1 MDFGV
6 ISYRLLLALLLGGAI
21 GYERGKKNHAAGLRT
36 YMLVSLGSAM
46 VMMIG
51 QFSREVYQ
59 AGDPS
64 RIAAQVVSGIGFLG
78 AGTIILNGKNQIRGL
93 TTAAGLW
100 TVAIIGIG
108 VGTGFYTGSIIA
120 TVLVLLVMTVMKQ
133 VDEYLSFKEKTVHI
147 YFQFRS
153 MSDFTAFRRSV
164 IGKSVR
170 TIDIEHISTSEYDNL
185 IDIVAYVTFYPGH
198 GSEEEIWELM
208 YHQDTI
214 VFSEIV

>member
-6 ISYRLLLALLLGGAI
+6 IVFRLLLSLVLGGAI

-36 YMLVSLGSAM
+36 YMLVSIGSAM

-51 QFSREVYQ
+51 QFSQTVFGT
-59 AGDPS
+59 GDPS

-108 VGTGFYTGSIIA
+108 VGTGFYSGSIVA
-120 TVLVLLVMTVMKQ
+120 TILVLMVMTVVKQ
-133 VDEYLSFKEKTVHI
+133 VDYYMNFKEKTIHI
-147 YFQFRS
+147 YFQFKNMKS
-153 MSDFTAFRRSV
+153 FTKFRQQN
-164 IGKSVR
+164 IGKKIKVM
-170 TIDIEHISTSEYDNL
+170 DVEYISSSEYDKV
-185 IDIVAYVTFYPGH
+185 IDIVAYITFYQGY
-198 GSEEEIWELM
+198 GGDEDIWEIM
-208 YHQDTI
+208 YDQEGV
-214 VFSEIV
+214 VFSELL